1 MSRRQTWLLFLLA
14 SLPLLGWWSYGLFDL
29 DEGFYGAV
37 VVEMNRRGEWIVP
50 YFNGEPW
57 WEKPIL
63 LYWLAKPT
71 VALFGPD
78 FGARLPSVLCGI
90 GGYVFIF
97 WWAKRR
103 LSLAAAQLS
112 VFILASSL
120 LWIGLSRMMMTDVP
134 LTLAFNAACLLF
146 WESLSADSTRKP
158 QLFRLL
164 VGALLGVGVLAKG
177 PVALLLFVPIA
188 AWTYWR
194 ERPLRKEFRGG
205 WLLATAAFVLVV
217 STWYLPAYLQ
227 HGDTFVQKFLVEQ
240 NLNRFTGGDAAH
252 TIGGLANLFFFIPII
267 LLGMMP
273 WSLKLFSA
281 WPKKGDDALT
291 RYLAVCAAVPF
302 LFFTL
307 SGAKL
312 VHYVLPCCVPL
323 ALLVADRLAFTWSSD
338 GKSLKPEKWRVI
350 FVALPALFVLTN
362 VGFHAWY
369 RLSGHAEIHE
379 LARKVPNGA
388 YVAAYQMPRRQKD
401 LGTGKPKLQETSH
414 PSLPFVLNRVVL
426 EAETLGQ
433 LSKAPMPLY
442 VLTRRGRLSLVDLA
456 SLRKS
461 GLSVVQLSAPR
472 YENYALYR
480 FSIRN
485 RVSSPTAKPSR

>member
-1 MSRRQTWLLFLLA
+1 VSRRQTWLLFVLA

-50 YFNGEPW
+50 FYNGVPW

-90 GGYVFIF
+90 GAYAFIF

-120 LWIGLSRMMMTDVP
+120 LWIALSRMMMTDVP
-134 LTLAFNAACLLF
+134 LTFAFNAACLLF
-146 WESLSADSTRKP
+146 WESL
-158 QLFRLL
+158 
-164 VGALLGVGVLAKG
+164 VGDKRWRIATAALLGIGVLAKG
-177 PVALLLFVPIA
+177 PVAVLLFIPIA
-188 AWTYWR
+188 AWTFWR
-194 ERPLRKEFRGG
+194 ERPLRKEFKGY
-205 WLLATAAFVLVV
+205 WLLGFVAFLLVI

-227 HGDTFVQKFLVEQ
+227 HRDTFVQRFLIEQ

-252 TIGGLANLFFFIPII
+252 TIGGIANLFFFIPIV

-273 WSLKLFSA
+273 WSLKIFSA

-291 RYLAVCAAVPF
+291 RYLALCAAVPF
-302 LFFTL
+302 VFFTI

-312 VHYVLPCCVPL
+312 VHYVLPCFVPL
-323 ALLVADRLAFTWSSD
+323 ALLVADRLAFSWSSD

-350 FVALPALFVLTN
+350 FVSLPILAVLAN
-362 VGFHAWY
+362 VGFIAWY
-369 RLSGHAEIHE
+369 RASGHAEVHE
-379 LARKVPNGA
+379 LARKIPKDA
-388 YVAAYQMPRRQKD
+388 YVAVYQMPRRQKD

-414 PSLPFVLNRVVL
+414 PSLPFILNRVVL
-426 EAETLGQ
+426 EAEKPGELA
-433 LSKAPMPLY
+433 KAPMPLY
-442 VLTRRGRLSLVDLA
+442 VLTRTGRFSLNDLA

-472 YENYALYR
+472 YQNYQLYR
-480 FSIRN
+480 FSVRD